1 MPSYQT
7 PSRKTAAIMFTD
19 IAGYTS
25 LTSKDELAALQLVNK
40 KNSILKP
47 LIGQYNGTHIK
58 DVGDG
63 TLSSFQSASDASL
76 CAVKF
81 QESVF
86 TDDQMN
92 VRIGIHYGETIF
104 TDDDV
109 FGDVVNIASRI
120 ESMSISGGVFISK
133 DTFDQLSGEE
143 EFDTISLGL
152 QAMKGVGRL
161 VEIYALKE
169 DHLAVPDPEE
179 YAEKEI
185 KTHKDDDVPSL
196 AIIPFLNKG
205 KEEDVFYTYG
215 ISADLIADV
224 SGAGTLRISSM
235 KDIEKIDH
243 GSLSSSEISEQL
255 TLALGK
261 TFTLRR
267 VESVGPK
274 IGKEL
279 QNDALKAI
287 GLALLLILIYITFR
301 FDRYY
306 ALGSV
311 MALIHDVLI
320 TLGVFSLLDYEIN
333 LSIIAAFLTI
343 VGYSLNDTIVVFDR
357 IRESIPKLMKKTLN
371 DVVNISLNETLNR
384 TVITSLTTM
393 MVVVILFLWGGK
405 VINLF
410 AFALII
416 GVFVGTYSSLFVA
429 SPVMVYFEKRSKKQF
444 RK

>member
-1 MPSYQT
+1 M
-7 PSRKTAAIMFTD
+7 RFLNKT
-19 IAGYTS
+19 
-25 LTSKDELAALQLVNK
+25 
-40 KNSILKP
+40 
-47 LIGQYNGTHIK
+47 
-58 DVGDG
+58 
-63 TLSSFQSASDASL
+63 
-76 CAVKF
+76 
-81 QESVF
+81 
-86 TDDQMN
+86 
-92 VRIGIHYGETIF
+92 
-104 TDDDV
+104 
-109 FGDVVNIASRI
+109 NID
-120 ESMSISGGVFISK
+120 FISK
-133 DTFDQLSGEE
+133 QKIAGFLSITLIVAGIASLIIKGGPLLSIDFTGGTVAQVKFEIPVELGQLRETLSDYGFEGAE
-143 EFDTISLGL
+143 IVEFGS
-152 QAMKGVGRL
+152 
-161 VEIYALKE
+161 
-169 DHLAVPDPEE
+169 PDEVL
-179 YAEKEI
+179 I
-185 KTHKDDDVPSL
+185 KTQ
-196 AIIPFLNKG
+196 F
-205 KEEDVFYTYG
+205 
-215 ISADLIADV
+215 
-224 SGAGTLRISSM
+224 SG
-235 KDIEKIDH
+235 
-243 GSLSSSEISEQL
+243 SSSEISEQL

-357 IRESIPKLMKKTLN
+357 IRENIPKYMKKTLN

-429 SPVMVYFEKRSKKQF
+429 SPVMVYFEKRSAGPY

>member
-1 MPSYQT
+1 MRFLS
-7 PSRKTAAIMFTD
+7 KT
-19 IAGYTS
+19 
-25 LTSKDELAALQLVNK
+25 
-40 KNSILKP
+40 
-47 LIGQYNGTHIK
+47 
-58 DVGDG
+58 
-63 TLSSFQSASDASL
+63 
-76 CAVKF
+76 
-81 QESVF
+81 
-86 TDDQMN
+86 
-92 VRIGIHYGETIF
+92 
-104 TDDDV
+104 
-109 FGDVVNIASRI
+109 NID
-120 ESMSISGGVFISK
+120 FISK
-133 DTFDQLSGEE
+133 QKITGFLSIALIVAG
-143 EFDTISLGL
+143 IASLI
-152 QAMKGVGRL
+152 MKGGPLLSIDFTGGTVAQVKFEKP
-161 VEIYALKE
+161 VELGQLRETLSDYGFKGAEIVE
-169 DHLAVPDPEE
+169 FGSPDEVL
-179 YAEKEI
+179 I
-185 KTHKDDDVPSL
+185 KTQ
-196 AIIPFLNKG
+196 F
-205 KEEDVFYTYG
+205 
-215 ISADLIADV
+215 
-224 SGAGTLRISSM
+224 SG
-235 KDIEKIDH
+235 
-243 GSLSSSEISEQL
+243 SSSEISEKL
-255 TLALGK
+255 TLALGNS
-261 TFTLRR
+261 FTLRR

-279 QNDALKAI
+279 QTDALKAI

-357 IRESIPKLMKKTLN
+357 IRENIPKFMKKTLN

-429 SPVMVYFEKRSKKQF
+429 SPVMVYFEKRSAGPYKK
-444 RK
+444 

>member
-1 MPSYQT
+1 MRFLS
-7 PSRKTAAIMFTD
+7 KT
-19 IAGYTS
+19 
-25 LTSKDELAALQLVNK
+25 
-40 KNSILKP
+40 
-47 LIGQYNGTHIK
+47 
-58 DVGDG
+58 
-63 TLSSFQSASDASL
+63 
-76 CAVKF
+76 
-81 QESVF
+81 
-86 TDDQMN
+86 
-92 VRIGIHYGETIF
+92 
-104 TDDDV
+104 
-109 FGDVVNIASRI
+109 NID
-120 ESMSISGGVFISK
+120 FISK
-133 DTFDQLSGEE
+133 QKIAGFLSITLIVAGIASLIIKGGPLLSIDFTGGTVAQVKFEKPVELGQLRETLSDYGFKGAEIV
-143 EFDTISLGL
+143 EFGSPD
-152 QAMKGVGRL
+152 
-161 VEIYALKE
+161 EIL
-169 DHLAVPDPEE
+169 
-179 YAEKEI
+179 I
-185 KTHKDDDVPSL
+185 KTQ
-196 AIIPFLNKG
+196 F
-205 KEEDVFYTYG
+205 
-215 ISADLIADV
+215 
-224 SGAGTLRISSM
+224 SG
-235 KDIEKIDH
+235 
-243 GSLSSSEISEQL
+243 SSSEISEKL
-255 TLALGK
+255 TLALGNS
-261 TFTLRR
+261 FTLRR

-279 QNDALKAI
+279 QTDALKAI

-357 IRESIPKLMKKTLN
+357 IRENIPKFMKKTLN

-429 SPVMVYFEKRSKKQF
+429 SPVMVYFEKRSAGPY

>member
-1 MPSYQT
+1 MRFVS
-7 PSRKTAAIMFTD
+7 KT
-19 IAGYTS
+19 
-25 LTSKDELAALQLVNK
+25 
-40 KNSILKP
+40 
-47 LIGQYNGTHIK
+47 
-58 DVGDG
+58 
-63 TLSSFQSASDASL
+63 
-76 CAVKF
+76 
-81 QESVF
+81 
-86 TDDQMN
+86 
-92 VRIGIHYGETIF
+92 
-104 TDDDV
+104 
-109 FGDVVNIASRI
+109 NID
-120 ESMSISGGVFISK
+120 FISK
-133 DTFDQLSGEE
+133 QKITGFLSIALIVAG
-143 EFDTISLGL
+143 IASLI
-152 QAMKGVGRL
+152 MKGGPLLSIDFTGGTVAQVKFEKP
-161 VEIYALKE
+161 VELGQLRETLSDYGFKGAEIVE
-169 DHLAVPDPEE
+169 FGSPDEIL
-179 YAEKEI
+179 I
-185 KTHKDDDVPSL
+185 KTQ
-196 AIIPFLNKG
+196 F
-205 KEEDVFYTYG
+205 
-215 ISADLIADV
+215 
-224 SGAGTLRISSM
+224 SG
-235 KDIEKIDH
+235 
-243 GSLSSSEISEQL
+243 SSSEISEKL
-255 TLALGK
+255 TLALGNS
-261 TFTLRR
+261 FTLRR

-279 QNDALKAI
+279 QTDALKAI

-357 IRESIPKLMKKTLN
+357 IRENIPKFMKKTLN

-429 SPVMVYFEKRSKKQF
+429 SPVMVYFEKRSAGPYKK
-444 RK
+444 

>member
-1 MPSYQT
+1 M
-7 PSRKTAAIMFTD
+7 RFLNKT
-19 IAGYTS
+19 
-25 LTSKDELAALQLVNK
+25 
-40 KNSILKP
+40 
-47 LIGQYNGTHIK
+47 
-58 DVGDG
+58 
-63 TLSSFQSASDASL
+63 
-76 CAVKF
+76 
-81 QESVF
+81 
-86 TDDQMN
+86 
-92 VRIGIHYGETIF
+92 
-104 TDDDV
+104 
-109 FGDVVNIASRI
+109 NID
-120 ESMSISGGVFISK
+120 FISK
-133 DTFDQLSGEE
+133 QKIAGFLSITLIVAG
-143 EFDTISLGL
+143 IASLI
-152 QAMKGVGRL
+152 MKGGPLLSIDFTGGTVAQVKFEKP
-161 VEIYALKE
+161 VELGQLRETLSDYGFEGAEIVE
-169 DHLAVPDPEE
+169 FGSPDEVL
-179 YAEKEI
+179 I
-185 KTHKDDDVPSL
+185 KTQ
-196 AIIPFLNKG
+196 F
-205 KEEDVFYTYG
+205 
-215 ISADLIADV
+215 
-224 SGAGTLRISSM
+224 SG
-235 KDIEKIDH
+235 
-243 GSLSSSEISEQL
+243 SSSEISEKL
-255 TLALGK
+255 TLALGNS
-261 TFTLRR
+261 FTLRR

-279 QNDALKAI
+279 QTDALKAI
-287 GLALLLILIYITFR
+287 GLALILILIYITFR

-357 IRESIPKLMKKTLN
+357 IRENIPKFMKKTLN

>member
-1 MPSYQT
+1 
-7 PSRKTAAIMFTD
+7 
-19 IAGYTS
+19 
-25 LTSKDELAALQLVNK
+25 
-40 KNSILKP
+40 
-47 LIGQYNGTHIK
+47 
-58 DVGDG
+58 
-63 TLSSFQSASDASL
+63 
-76 CAVKF
+76 
-81 QESVF
+81 
-86 TDDQMN
+86 
-92 VRIGIHYGETIF
+92 
-104 TDDDV
+104 
-109 FGDVVNIASRI
+109 
-120 ESMSISGGVFISK
+120 
-133 DTFDQLSGEE
+133 
-143 EFDTISLGL
+143 
-152 QAMKGVGRL
+152 
-161 VEIYALKE
+161 
-169 DHLAVPDPEE
+169 
-179 YAEKEI
+179 
-185 KTHKDDDVPSL
+185 
-196 AIIPFLNKG
+196 
-205 KEEDVFYTYG
+205 
-215 ISADLIADV
+215 
-224 SGAGTLRISSM
+224 
-235 KDIEKIDH
+235 
-243 GSLSSSEISEQL
+243 
-255 TLALGK
+255 
-261 TFTLRR
+261 

-279 QNDALKAI
+279 QTDALKAI
-287 GLALLLILIYITFR
+287 GLALILILIYITFR

-357 IRESIPKLMKKTLN
+357 IRENIPKYMKKTLN

-429 SPVMVYFEKRSKKQF
+429 SPVMVYFEKRSKKPF

>member
-1 MPSYQT
+1 MRFLS
-7 PSRKTAAIMFTD
+7 KT
-19 IAGYTS
+19 
-25 LTSKDELAALQLVNK
+25 
-40 KNSILKP
+40 
-47 LIGQYNGTHIK
+47 
-58 DVGDG
+58 
-63 TLSSFQSASDASL
+63 
-76 CAVKF
+76 
-81 QESVF
+81 
-86 TDDQMN
+86 
-92 VRIGIHYGETIF
+92 
-104 TDDDV
+104 
-109 FGDVVNIASRI
+109 NID
-120 ESMSISGGVFISK
+120 FISK
-133 DTFDQLSGEE
+133 QKITGFLSIALIVAG
-143 EFDTISLGL
+143 IASLI
-152 QAMKGVGRL
+152 MKGGPLLSIDFTGGTVAQVKFEIP
-161 VEIYALKE
+161 VELGQLRETLSDYGFEGAEIVE
-169 DHLAVPDPEE
+169 FGSPDEIL
-179 YAEKEI
+179 I
-185 KTHKDDDVPSL
+185 KTQ
-196 AIIPFLNKG
+196 F
-205 KEEDVFYTYG
+205 
-215 ISADLIADV
+215 
-224 SGAGTLRISSM
+224 SG
-235 KDIEKIDH
+235 
-243 GSLSSSEISEQL
+243 SSSEISEKL
-255 TLALGK
+255 TLALGNS
-261 TFTLRR
+261 FTLRR

-279 QNDALKAI
+279 QTDALKAI

-357 IRESIPKLMKKTLN
+357 IRENIPKFMKKTLN

-429 SPVMVYFEKRSKKQF
+429 SPVMVYFEKRSAGPY

>member
-1 MPSYQT
+1 MRFLS
-7 PSRKTAAIMFTD
+7 KTNFD
-19 IAGYTS
+19 
-25 LTSKDELAALQLVNK
+25 
-40 KNSILKP
+40 
-47 LIGQYNGTHIK
+47 
-58 DVGDG
+58 
-63 TLSSFQSASDASL
+63 
-76 CAVKF
+76 
-81 QESVF
+81 
-86 TDDQMN
+86 
-92 VRIGIHYGETIF
+92 
-104 TDDDV
+104 
-109 FGDVVNIASRI
+109 
-120 ESMSISGGVFISK
+120 FISK
-133 DTFDQLSGEE
+133 QKITGFLSIALIVAG
-143 EFDTISLGL
+143 IASLI
-152 QAMKGVGRL
+152 MKGGPLLSIDFTGGTVAQVKFEKP
-161 VEIYALKE
+161 VELGQLRETLSDYGFKGAEIVE
-169 DHLAVPDPEE
+169 FGSPDEIL
-179 YAEKEI
+179 I
-185 KTHKDDDVPSL
+185 KTQ
-196 AIIPFLNKG
+196 F
-205 KEEDVFYTYG
+205 
-215 ISADLIADV
+215 
-224 SGAGTLRISSM
+224 SG
-235 KDIEKIDH
+235 
-243 GSLSSSEISEQL
+243 SSSEISEKL
-255 TLALGK
+255 TLALGNS
-261 TFTLRR
+261 FTLRR

-279 QNDALKAI
+279 QTDALKAI

-357 IRESIPKLMKKTLN
+357 IRENIPKFMKKTLN

-429 SPVMVYFEKRSKKQF
+429 SPVMVYFEKRSAGPY

>member
-1 MPSYQT
+1 MRFLS
-7 PSRKTAAIMFTD
+7 KT
-19 IAGYTS
+19 
-25 LTSKDELAALQLVNK
+25 
-40 KNSILKP
+40 
-47 LIGQYNGTHIK
+47 
-58 DVGDG
+58 
-63 TLSSFQSASDASL
+63 
-76 CAVKF
+76 
-81 QESVF
+81 
-86 TDDQMN
+86 
-92 VRIGIHYGETIF
+92 
-104 TDDDV
+104 
-109 FGDVVNIASRI
+109 NID
-120 ESMSISGGVFISK
+120 FISK
-133 DTFDQLSGEE
+133 QKITGFLSIALIVAGIASLIIKGGPLLSIDFTGGTVAQVKFEKPVELGQLRETLSDYGFKGAEIV
-143 EFDTISLGL
+143 EFGSPD
-152 QAMKGVGRL
+152 
-161 VEIYALKE
+161 EIL
-169 DHLAVPDPEE
+169 
-179 YAEKEI
+179 I
-185 KTHKDDDVPSL
+185 KTQ
-196 AIIPFLNKG
+196 F
-205 KEEDVFYTYG
+205 
-215 ISADLIADV
+215 
-224 SGAGTLRISSM
+224 SG
-235 KDIEKIDH
+235 
-243 GSLSSSEISEQL
+243 SSSEISEKL
-255 TLALGK
+255 TLALGNS
-261 TFTLRR
+261 FTLRR

-279 QNDALKAI
+279 QTDALKAI

-357 IRESIPKLMKKTLN
+357 IRENIPKFIKKTLN

-429 SPVMVYFEKRSKKQF
+429 SPVMAYFEKRSAGPY

>member
-1 MPSYQT
+1 M
-7 PSRKTAAIMFTD
+7 RFLNKT
-19 IAGYTS
+19 
-25 LTSKDELAALQLVNK
+25 
-40 KNSILKP
+40 
-47 LIGQYNGTHIK
+47 
-58 DVGDG
+58 
-63 TLSSFQSASDASL
+63 
-76 CAVKF
+76 
-81 QESVF
+81 
-86 TDDQMN
+86 
-92 VRIGIHYGETIF
+92 
-104 TDDDV
+104 
-109 FGDVVNIASRI
+109 NID
-120 ESMSISGGVFISK
+120 FISK
-133 DTFDQLSGEE
+133 QKIAGFLSIALIVAGIASLIIKGGPLLSIDFTGGTVAQVKFEIPVELGQLRETLSDYGFEGAE
-143 EFDTISLGL
+143 IVEFGSPD
-152 QAMKGVGRL
+152 
-161 VEIYALKE
+161 EIL
-169 DHLAVPDPEE
+169 
-179 YAEKEI
+179 I
-185 KTHKDDDVPSL
+185 KTQ
-196 AIIPFLNKG
+196 F
-205 KEEDVFYTYG
+205 
-215 ISADLIADV
+215 
-224 SGAGTLRISSM
+224 SG
-235 KDIEKIDH
+235 
-243 GSLSSSEISEQL
+243 SSSEISEQL

-357 IRESIPKLMKKTLN
+357 IRENIPKFMKKTLN

-429 SPVMVYFEKRSKKQF
+429 SPVMVYFEKRSKKPF

>member
-1 MPSYQT
+1 MRFLS
-7 PSRKTAAIMFTD
+7 KT
-19 IAGYTS
+19 
-25 LTSKDELAALQLVNK
+25 
-40 KNSILKP
+40 
-47 LIGQYNGTHIK
+47 
-58 DVGDG
+58 
-63 TLSSFQSASDASL
+63 
-76 CAVKF
+76 
-81 QESVF
+81 
-86 TDDQMN
+86 
-92 VRIGIHYGETIF
+92 
-104 TDDDV
+104 
-109 FGDVVNIASRI
+109 NID
-120 ESMSISGGVFISK
+120 FISK
-133 DTFDQLSGEE
+133 QKITGFLSIALIVAG
-143 EFDTISLGL
+143 IASLI
-152 QAMKGVGRL
+152 MKGGPLLSIDFTGGTVAQVKFEKP
-161 VEIYALKE
+161 VELGQLRETLSDYGFKGAEIVE
-169 DHLAVPDPEE
+169 FGSPDEIL
-179 YAEKEI
+179 I
-185 KTHKDDDVPSL
+185 KTQ
-196 AIIPFLNKG
+196 F
-205 KEEDVFYTYG
+205 
-215 ISADLIADV
+215 
-224 SGAGTLRISSM
+224 SG
-235 KDIEKIDH
+235 
-243 GSLSSSEISEQL
+243 SSSEISEKL
-255 TLALGK
+255 TLALGNS
-261 TFTLRR
+261 FTLRR

-279 QNDALKAI
+279 QTDALKAI

-357 IRESIPKLMKKTLN
+357 IRENIPKFMKKTLN
-371 DVVNISLNETLNR
+371 DVVNISLNDTLNR

-429 SPVMVYFEKRSKKQF
+429 SPVMVYFEKRSAGPY

>member
-1 MPSYQT
+1 MRFLS
-7 PSRKTAAIMFTD
+7 KT
-19 IAGYTS
+19 
-25 LTSKDELAALQLVNK
+25 
-40 KNSILKP
+40 
-47 LIGQYNGTHIK
+47 
-58 DVGDG
+58 
-63 TLSSFQSASDASL
+63 
-76 CAVKF
+76 
-81 QESVF
+81 
-86 TDDQMN
+86 
-92 VRIGIHYGETIF
+92 
-104 TDDDV
+104 
-109 FGDVVNIASRI
+109 NID
-120 ESMSISGGVFISK
+120 FISK
-133 DTFDQLSGEE
+133 QKITGFLSIALIVAG
-143 EFDTISLGL
+143 IASLI
-152 QAMKGVGRL
+152 MKGGPLLSIDFTGGTVAQVKFEKP
-161 VEIYALKE
+161 VELGQLRETLSDYGFKGAEIVE
-169 DHLAVPDPEE
+169 FGSPDEIL
-179 YAEKEI
+179 I
-185 KTHKDDDVPSL
+185 KTQ
-196 AIIPFLNKG
+196 F
-205 KEEDVFYTYG
+205 
-215 ISADLIADV
+215 
-224 SGAGTLRISSM
+224 SG
-235 KDIEKIDH
+235 
-243 GSLSSSEISEQL
+243 SSSEISEKL
-255 TLALGK
+255 TLALGNS
-261 TFTLRR
+261 FTLRR

-279 QNDALKAI
+279 QSDALKAI
-287 GLALLLILIYITFR
+287 GLALILILIYITFR

-357 IRESIPKLMKKTLN
+357 IRENIPKFMKKTLN

-429 SPVMVYFEKRSKKQF
+429 SPVMVYFEKRSAGPY